1 MPALQFPC
9 TIFKT
14 QKKMDDYTASDMQC
28 GDLSDIVLK
37 ARFHLLDV
45 STRVN
50 PYTLTTISPFA
61 QPHLMFPGYLKEGEK
76 LTQREC
82 AEILFD
88 EFRHLSR
95 PFALHPPYNVLIKL
109 MITHMQKSSGKPFSH
124 PLLDSALKEH
134 ILSDSSHENSTR
146 INLQEA
152 FSSYIDWESK
162 YYPVK
167 NVEEL
172 GKAIMRGKLPKF
184 DRFQD
189 NFNGLGITVH
199 DTWATHITI
208 KSLVVDNE
216 RYRAII
222 HYKVQDHFGL
232 DDDDISKVKF
242 NQFRFFR
249 IWFLLQRYSQFA
261 FKPFMTNM
269 EATIEIT
276 GGRNENKK

>member
-1 MPALQFPC
+1 MYMPLIISGAQDEPREQYTRKVFMPALQFPC

-95 PFALHPPYNVLIKL
+95 PFACHPPYNVLIKL
-109 MITHMQKSSGKPFSH
+109 MITHMQKNSDDLFCH
-124 PLLDSALKEH
+124 PLLDSALEAH
-134 ILSDSSHENSTR
+134 ILSDSSSENSTR
-146 INLQEA
+146 LRLQKV
-152 FSSYIDWESK
+152 FGRYIDWERGC
-162 YYPVK
+162 YPAE
-167 NVEEL
+167 NQGQL
-172 GKAIMRGKLPKF
+172 TDAIMFARLPKF

-216 RYRAII
+216 RYRA
-222 HYKVQDHFGL
+222 VAL
-232 DDDDISKVKF
+232 
-242 NQFRFFR
+242 
-249 IWFLLQRYSQFA
+249 
-261 FKPFMTNM
+261 
-269 EATIEIT
+269 
-276 GGRNENKK
+276 

>member
-95 PFALHPPYNVLIKL
+95 PFALHRPYNLLIEL
-109 MITHMQKSSGKPFSH
+109 MITHMQKNSDESFCH
-124 PLLDSALKEH
+124 PLLDSALEAH
-134 ILSDSSHENSTR
+134 ILSDSSPENSTR
-146 INLQEA
+146 LYLQEA
-152 FSSYIDWESK
+152 FRLFIDWERGC
-162 YYPVK
+162 YPAGNKGQLTDAVK
-167 NVEEL
+167 S
-172 GKAIMRGKLPKF
+172 GKLPKF

-208 KSLVVDNE
+208 KSLVVGKE
-216 RYRAII
+216 RYRAVV

-242 NQFRFFR
+242 SQFRFFR
-249 IWFLLQRYSQFA
+249 IWFVLQRYSQFA

-276 GGRNENKK
+276 GGRNESKK

>member
-61 QPHLMFPGYLKEGEK
+61 QPHLMFPSYLKEGEK

-82 AEILFD
+82 AELLFD

-95 PFALHPPYNVLIKL
+95 PFALHRPYNLLIEL

-124 PLLDSALKEH
+124 PLLDSGLKEH
-134 ILSDSSHENSTR
+134 IINDRTKNSTLSRIQRMLTEAIDWTNNNYPASDSYKITKT
-146 INLQEA
+146 I
-152 FSSYIDWESK
+152 
-162 YYPVK
+162 
-167 NVEEL
+167 L
-172 GKAIMRGKLPKF
+172 GGKLPKF

-216 RYRAII
+216 RYRAVV
-222 HYKVQDHFGL
+222 HYQVQDHFGL

-249 IWFLLQRYSQFA
+249 IWFVLQRYSQFA

-276 GGRNENKK
+276 GGRNESKK